1 MAKFRS
7 VEELVKQLRPVNP
20 VYCYRKDSIK
30 SATNWFNANFPGK
43 EVLPGSTSVAPK
55 LFLEETLSW
64 FLMPNLLIK
73 F

>member
-30 SATNWFNANFPGK
+30 SATNWFNANFPG
-43 EVLPGSTSVAPK
+43 TS
-55 LFLEETLSW
+55 
-64 FLMPNLLIK
+64 IYDK
-73 F
+73 FKNI